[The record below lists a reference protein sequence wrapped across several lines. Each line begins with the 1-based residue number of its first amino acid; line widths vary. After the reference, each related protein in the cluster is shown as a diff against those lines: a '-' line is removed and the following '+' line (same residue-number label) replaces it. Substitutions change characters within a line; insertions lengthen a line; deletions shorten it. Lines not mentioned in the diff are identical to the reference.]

1 MSESVGNAISNVGH
15 VAKRLTPEEI
25 DRMRAQDSRL
35 VSEFRANQLERDA
48 KKHWDLFYKRND
60 TRFFKD
66 RHWTTREFDELLGLG
81 GNGNQNVLLE
91 VGCGVG
97 NFVYP
102 LIKDG
107 LKFRRI
113 FACDLSTRAIELLK
127 VYSLDYN
134 CKLAHVACRYVN
146 SCFLVES
153 CVISSGNNES
163 LSSGC
168 YIRKLFC

>member
-1 MSESVGNAISNVGH
+1 MNERESIARNGMASADH

-25 DRMRAQDSRL
+25 DRMKAQDTRL

-81 GNGNQNVLLE
+81 GKEGPSVLLE

-102 LIKDG
+102 LVEDG
-107 LKFRRI
+107 MKYRKI
-113 FACDLSTRAIELLK
+113 FACDLSTRAVELFK
-127 VYSLDYN
+127 V
-134 CKLAHVACRYVN
+134 H
-146 SCFLVES
+146 
-153 CVISSGNNES
+153 
-163 LSSGC
+163 
-168 YIRKLFC
+168 

>member
-1 MSESVGNAISNVGH
+1 MPSNVGH
-15 VAKRLTPEEI
+15 VAKRLTLEEI
-25 DRMRAQDSRL
+25 DRMRAQNSRL
-35 VSEFRANQLERDA
+35 VSEFRASQLERDA

-102 LIKDG
+102 LIEDG

-113 FACDLSTRAIELLK
+113 FACDLSTRAIELFK
-127 VYSLDYN
+127 VQSLDYN
-134 CKLAHVACRYVN
+134 CKLAQVACRRVN
-146 SCFLVES
+146 DRFLVES
-153 CVISSGNNES
+153 YVIRPGNNES
-163 LSSGC
+163 LSSGR
-168 YIRKLFC
+168 YVRKLFCRD